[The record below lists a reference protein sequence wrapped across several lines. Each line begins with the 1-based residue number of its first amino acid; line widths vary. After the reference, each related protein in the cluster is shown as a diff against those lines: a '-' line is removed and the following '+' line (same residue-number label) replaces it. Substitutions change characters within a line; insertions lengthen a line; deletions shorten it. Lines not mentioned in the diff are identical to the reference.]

1 MLQNKKHHV
10 VIIGGGF
17 GGLYAAKAL
26 RRVPVRVTLIDR
38 RNFHL
43 FQPLLYQVATGI
55 ICPGEIASP
64 IRHILRRQKNTRVL
78 LGEVTDIDP
87 DNKTVTL
94 ADGEINYDTLI
105 VATGME
111 NYYYGNDAWR
121 KHAPGLKTIEDG
133 AKIRQKIF
141 FAFEVAE
148 REGDPEVRRDWLTF
162 VIVGSS
168 PTGVELSGMVS
179 EIARKTLREDFRS
192 IRPEESR
199 IILVDLAT
207 SILPSYPSDLSRK
220 AKASLERLGVTIRT
234 GVRVQSIDDCSV
246 TIDEASGRE
255 QIGARTI
262 LWAAGVR
269 ASPLGRKLAEKT
281 GVHLDDSGRVMV
293 NPDLTLHR
301 YPNIFVIGDLAC
313 VPGGDGRPLP
323 GVAPVATQQGRF
335 VSRIVRARLSG
346 HTTPP
351 TFRYFDKGTL
361 AVIGR
366 NVAVADI
373 GKLHF
378 SGTLAWLLWIFIHLM
393 LLVKFENRV
402 VVFIRWAFQYFTVNR
417 GSRQLRAEG
426 LLKLPLT
433 SCAID
438 REDSPSFSSNH

>member
-1 MLQNKKHHV
+1 MPHDRKHHV

-26 RRVPVRVTLIDR
+26 RNAPVRVTLIDR

-87 DNKTVTL
+87 TGKTVRL
-94 ADGEINYDTLI
+94 ADGEIGYETLI

-111 NYYYGNDAWR
+111 NYYYGHETWQEY
-121 KHAPGLKTIEDG
+121 APGLKTIEDG

-148 REGDPEVRRDWLTF
+148 REEDPEVRKDWLTF
-162 VIVGSS
+162 VIVGSG

-179 EIARKTLREDFRS
+179 EIARKTLRQDFRS

-199 IILVDLAT
+199 IILIDLAER
-207 SILPSYPSDLSRK
+207 ILQSYPPELSRK
-220 AKASLERLGVTIRT
+220 ASASLERLGVTIIN
-234 GVRVQSIDDCSV
+234 GARVQSIDDCGVS
-246 TIDEASGRE
+246 IKGPSGQER
-255 QIGARTI
+255 IAAKTI
-262 LWAAGVR
+262 LWAAGVK
-269 ASPLGRKLAEKT
+269 ASSLGDRLAQKT
-281 GVHLDDSGRVMV
+281 KVGQDGNGRVMV
-293 NPDLTLHR
+293 NPDLSIPG
-301 YPNIFVIGDLAC
+301 YPDIFVIGDLAC
-313 VPGGDGRPLP
+313 VSGMDGKPLP

-335 VSRIVRARLSG
+335 VSRTIRTRLSG
-346 HTTPP
+346 DNAPRV
-351 TFRYFDKGTL
+351 FKYFDKGTL

-366 NVAVADI
+366 HAAVADI
-373 GKLHF
+373 GRLHF
-378 SGTLAWLLWIFIHLM
+378 SGTLTWLLWIFVHLM
-393 LLVKFENRV
+393 LLVEFENRV
-402 VVFIRWAFQYFTVNR
+402 VVFIRWAFQYFTFNL
-417 GSRQLRAEG
+417 GSRQLRFEG

-433 SCAID
+433 SNAID
-438 REDSPSFSSNH
+438 KEP

>member
-1 MLQNKKHHV
+1 MLHDRIHHV

-17 GGLYAAKAL
+17 GGLYAAKTL
-26 RRVPVRVTLIDR
+26 RKAPVRVTLIDR

-64 IRHILRRQKNTRVL
+64 IRHILRKQKNTRVL

-121 KHAPGLKTIEDG
+121 EYAPGLKTIEDG

-148 REGDPEVRRDWLTF
+148 REENPEVRRDWLTF
-162 VIVGSS
+162 AIVGSG

-207 SILPSYPSDLSRK
+207 RILPSYPHDLSRK

-234 GVRVQSIDDCSV
+234 GVRVLSIDDRSV
-246 TIDEASGRE
+246 TIEGASGRE

-262 LWAAGVR
+262 LWAAGVT

-281 GVHLDDSGRVMV
+281 EAHLDDSGRVIV
-293 NPDLTLHR
+293 NPDLTLPR

-313 VPGGDGRPLP
+313 LLGNDGRPLP

-335 VSRIVRARLSG
+335 VSRTVRARLSG
-346 HTTPP
+346 HKTPP

-366 NVAVADI
+366 NAAVADI

-393 LLVKFENRV
+393 LLVEFENRV
-402 VVFIRWAFQYFTVNR
+402 VVFIRWAFQYFTFNR
-417 GSRQLRAEG
+417 GSRQLRTEG

-438 REDSPSFSSNH
+438 KEDRPSFS

>member
-1 MLQNKKHHV
+1 MLHDRIHHV

-17 GGLYAAKAL
+17 GGLYAAKTL
-26 RRVPVRVTLIDR
+26 RKAPVRVTLIDR

-64 IRHILRRQKNTRVL
+64 IRHILRKQKNTRVL

-94 ADGEINYDTLI
+94 ADGKINYDTLI

-121 KHAPGLKTIEDG
+121 EYAPGLKTIEDG

-148 REGDPEVRRDWLTF
+148 REENPEVRRDWLTF
-162 VIVGSS
+162 AIVGSG

-207 SILPSYPSDLSRK
+207 RILPSYPHDLSRK

-234 GVRVQSIDDCSV
+234 GVRVLSIDDRSV
-246 TIDEASGRE
+246 TIEGASGRE

-262 LWAAGVR
+262 LWAAGVT

-281 GVHLDDSGRVMV
+281 EAHLDDSGRVIV
-293 NPDLTLHR
+293 NPDLTLPR

-313 VPGGDGRPLP
+313 LLGNDGRPLP

-335 VSRIVRARLSG
+335 VSRTVRARLSG
-346 HTTPP
+346 HKTPP

-366 NVAVADI
+366 NAAVADI

-393 LLVKFENRV
+393 LLVEFENRV
-402 VVFIRWAFQYFTVNR
+402 VVFIRWAFQYFTFNR
-417 GSRQLRAEG
+417 GSRQLRTEG

-438 REDSPSFSSNH
+438 KEDRPSFS

>member
-1 MLQNKKHHV
+1 MLHDRIHHV

-17 GGLYAAKAL
+17 GGLYAAKTL
-26 RRVPVRVTLIDR
+26 RKAPVRVTLIDR

-64 IRHILRRQKNTRVL
+64 IRHILRKQKNTRVL

-94 ADGEINYDTLI
+94 ADGKINYDTLI

-121 KHAPGLKTIEDG
+121 EYAPGLKTIEDG

-148 REGDPEVRRDWLTF
+148 REENPEVRRDWLTF
-162 VIVGSS
+162 AIVGSG

-207 SILPSYPSDLSRK
+207 RILPSYPHDLSRK

-234 GVRVQSIDDCSV
+234 GVRVLSIDDRSV
-246 TIDEASGRE
+246 TIEGASGRE

-262 LWAAGVR
+262 LWAAGVT

-281 GVHLDDSGRVMV
+281 EAHLDDSGRVIV
-293 NPDLTLHR
+293 NPDLTLPR

-313 VPGGDGRPLP
+313 LLGNDGRPLP

-335 VSRIVRARLSG
+335 VSRTVRARLSG
-346 HTTPP
+346 HKTPP

-366 NVAVADI
+366 NAAVADI

-402 VVFIRWAFQYFTVNR
+402 VVFIRWAFQYFTFNR
-417 GSRQLRAEG
+417 GSRQLRTEG

-438 REDSPSFSSNH
+438 KEDRPSFS

>member
-1 MLQNKKHHV
+1 MLHDRIHHV

-17 GGLYAAKAL
+17 GGLYAAKTL
-26 RRVPVRVTLIDR
+26 RKAPVRVTLIDR

-64 IRHILRRQKNTRVL
+64 IRHILRKQKNTRVL

-121 KHAPGLKTIEDG
+121 EYAPGLKTIEDG

-148 REGDPEVRRDWLTF
+148 REENPEVRRDWLTF
-162 VIVGSS
+162 AIVGSG

-207 SILPSYPSDLSRK
+207 RILPSYPHDLSRK

-234 GVRVQSIDDCSV
+234 GVRVLSIDDRSV
-246 TIDEASGRE
+246 TIEGASGRE

-262 LWAAGVR
+262 LWAAGVT

-281 GVHLDDSGRVMV
+281 EAHLDDSGRVIV
-293 NPDLTLHR
+293 NPDLTLPR

-313 VPGGDGRPLP
+313 LLGNDGRPLP

-335 VSRIVRARLSG
+335 VSRTVRARLSG
-346 HTTPP
+346 HKTPP

-366 NVAVADI
+366 NAAVADI
-373 GKLHF
+373 GRLHF
-378 SGTLAWLLWIFIHLM
+378 SGTLAWLLWIFVHLM
-393 LLVKFENRV
+393 LLVEFENRV
-402 VVFIRWAFQYFTVNR
+402 VVFIRWAFQYFTFNR
-417 GSRQLRAEG
+417 GSRQLRTEG

-438 REDSPSFSSNH
+438 KEDRPSFS